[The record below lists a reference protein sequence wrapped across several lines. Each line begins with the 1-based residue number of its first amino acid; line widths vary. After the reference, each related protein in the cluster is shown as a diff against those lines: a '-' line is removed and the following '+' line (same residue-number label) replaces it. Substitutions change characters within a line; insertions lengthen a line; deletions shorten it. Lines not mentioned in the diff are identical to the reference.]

1 MHVRIAHSRVVTMN
15 KMIVLFGVIS
25 LGLAPAV
32 GYPGSTRATAAG
44 NAADMVNV
52 TMDTSSGTIKLQL
65 DPIRA
70 PATVANFV
78 EYVKAGFYE
87 GTLFHRV
94 IAGFMIQGGGF
105 DEHMTRKETRAPI
118 RNEADNGLK
127 NLAGTIAMARTGDPH
142 SATSQF
148 FINTVDNQ
156 GLDYT
161 SSTPQGW
168 GYAVFGKVT
177 SGMDV
182 VHAIERSKTGVVSAV
197 RDVPLQPVVIR
208 KVTVDK

>member
-1 MHVRIAHSRVVTMN
+1 MNARIPHERAGLTN
-15 KMIVLFGVIS
+15 KMIVLFA
-25 LGLAPAV
+25 LAMPGLVPAV
-32 GYPGSTRATAAG
+32 GYPESPQATATDKRSDA
-44 NAADMVNV
+44 VNV
-52 TMDTSSGTIKLQL
+52 TLDTSAGTIRLAL
-65 DPIRA
+65 DPIDA

-78 EYVKAGFYE
+78 EYAKAGFYE
-87 GTLFHRV
+87 GTVFHRV

-105 DEHMTRKETRAPI
+105 DEHVKRKETRAPI

-148 FINTVDNQ
+148 FINTVDNP

-182 VHAIERSKTGVVSAV
+182 VHTIERSKTGVVAGM
-197 RDVPLQPVVIR
+197 RDVPLQAVVIR